1 MYKSILLP
9 IDPSEMERGR
19 AMIDLA
25 QKLAGKDTRIR
36 LLTVVVDIPAFV
48 AAQVPD
54 DIIKTAMSTARETLE
69 GLIGASGIKADAEVR
84 SGKPGST
91 ILTSADEC
99 GADLIIIGSHK
110 PGLEDYFLG
119 STASRVV
126 RHAQCSVLVMR

>member
-9 IDPSEMERGR
+9 IDLSEMETGR
-19 AMIDLA
+19 VMIDLA

-69 GLIGASGIKADAEVR
+69 GLIGAAGIKADAEVR

>member
-9 IDPSEMERGR
+9 IDLSELERGR
-19 AMIDLA
+19 MMIDVA
-25 QKLAGKDTRIR
+25 RKLAGKDTRLR
-36 LLTVVVDIPAFV
+36 LLNITADIPAFV

-54 DIIKTAMSTARETLE
+54 DVVKTAMSTARQTLE
-69 GLIGASGIKADAEVR
+69 GLIGAAGIKADAEVR
-84 SGKPGST
+84 SGTPGPT
-91 ILTSADEC
+91 ILTSAEEC

-110 PGLEDYFLG
+110 PGLQDYFLG

>member
-9 IDPSEMERGR
+9 IDLSEMERGR
-19 AMIDLA
+19 VMIDLA
-25 QKLAGKDTRIR
+25 RKLAGKDTRIR
-36 LLTVVVDIPAFV
+36 LLNIVVDIPAFV

-69 GLIGASGIKADAEVR
+69 GLIGAAGLKADAEVR

>member
-9 IDPSEMERGR
+9 IDPSEMERGK
-19 AMIDLA
+19 AMIDVA

-54 DIIKTAMSTARETLE
+54 NIIKTAMSTARQTLE
-69 GLIGASGIKADAEVR
+69 GLIGAAGLKADAEVR

-110 PGLEDYFLG
+110 PGLQDYFLG
-119 STASRVV
+119 STAARVV

>member
-9 IDPSEMERGR
+9 IDLSEIERAR
-19 AMIDLA
+19 MMIDLA
-25 QKLAGKDTRIR
+25 RKLAGKDTRIR
-36 LLTVVVDIPAFV
+36 LLNIVVDIPAFV
-48 AAQVPD
+48 AAQVPNEV
-54 DIIKTAMSTARETLE
+54 ITTAMSTARETLE
-69 GLIGASGIKADAEVR
+69 GLIGAASIKADAEVR

-110 PGLEDYFLG
+110 PGLQDYFLG
-119 STASRVV
+119 STAARVV

>member
-9 IDPSEMERGR
+9 IDPSEMERGK
-19 AMIDLA
+19 AMIDVA

-54 DIIKTAMSTARETLE
+54 NIIKTAMSTARQTLE
-69 GLIGASGIKADAEVR
+69 GLIGAAGLKADAEVR

>member
-9 IDPSEMERGR
+9 IDPSEMERGK
-19 AMIDLA
+19 AMIDVA

-69 GLIGASGIKADAEVR
+69 GLIGAAGLKADAEVR

-110 PGLEDYFLG
+110 PGLQDYFLG
-119 STASRVV
+119 STAARVV